1 MNNDNIVR
9 PDPPGEPGPNKVA
22 GSQAKRK
29 GLRTNRATKK
39 AKERY
44 RKLKQGQS

>member
-1 MNNDNIVR
+1 MSDNIVR
-9 PDPPGEPGPNKVA
+9 PDPPGDPGPNKVA

-39 AKERY
+39 AKMRY
-44 RKLKQGQS
+44 KKLKQQQ